1 MSLTV
6 LHFAAARER
15 AGTGQETV
23 DWRGGTVRQLL
34 EELVAR
40 HPGLRS
46 LVPHLRVAVN
56 QEFLAL
62 DAQVPDGAEV
72 ALVPPVAGGSGCFR
86 LSEAPLSLDEVV
98 QAVGGPERG
107 GLVTFTGTVRTE
119 TRGRRVR
126 SLSYEAYP
134 AMAERAMAAIGQEI
148 ETRWAGSRAAIVHRV
163 GHARA
168 GRGRGGHRGLLA
180 APRRGVRGLPARHR
194 AAQGRRAHLE
204 EGALRGRRGVGGARA
219 VDARATSDQGPIE
232 RSGAAGPDR
241 PTHASSEQHLTRR
254 SCARPP
260 GQLIRGVLS
269 PFERASEVMFGLIM
283 ALTITG
289 ALSVANAT
297 EHETRA
303 LFVSSLAC
311 NLAWGLVD
319 GVLYVFNALVERGRR
334 MLVSSAL
341 REGADGV
348 DGPICSPRCSRA
360 AWWTG

>member
-23 DWRGGTVRQLL
+23 EWRGGTVHQLL

-56 QEFLAL
+56 QEFLPL

-134 AMAERAMAAIGQEI
+134 AMAERAMAAIGREI
-148 ETRWAGSRAAIVHRV
+148 ETRWTGSRAAIVHRV
-163 GHARA
+163 GTLVP
-168 GRGRGGHRGLLA
+168 GEA
-180 APRRGVRGLPARHR
+180 AVVIAVSSPHR
-194 AAQGRRAHLE
+194 AAAF
-204 EGALRGRRGVGGARA
+204 EGCRHA
-219 VDARATSDQGPIE
+219 IE
-232 RSGAAGPDR
+232 RLKTDVPIWKKERFEDGEEWVGLGP
-241 PTHASSEQHLTRR
+241 
-254 SCARPP
+254 
-260 GQLIRGVLS
+260 
-269 PFERASEVMFGLIM
+269 
-283 ALTITG
+283 
-289 ALSVANAT
+289 
-297 EHETRA
+297 
-303 LFVSSLAC
+303 
-311 NLAWGLVD
+311 
-319 GVLYVFNALVERGRR
+319 
-334 MLVSSAL
+334 
-341 REGADGV
+341 
-348 DGPICSPRCSRA
+348 
-360 AWWTG
+360 